1 MNELRAI
8 LADSVGRLLA
18 DLVTPELLQ
27 AAEEDG
33 GWPAGL
39 WDALDA
45 NGLTRALLPEHC
57 GGAGGSWGDVQVV
70 LRAAG
75 RFAAPVPLGETILAG
90 WLLTQAGLDVPDG
103 PLTIAPVVPG
113 DALATLHTSDGA
125 RISGTAVGVPWGR
138 DAGHVVVFTTDG
150 HMALVPTATARVA
163 PERNLAREPRDTL
176 TFMSA
181 PAAVAGAPLAAD
193 AIWRLGALVRAAQI
207 AGALDAL
214 LARTVRY
221 ANERVQFG
229 KPIGRF
235 QAIQHSLAVLAEHV
249 AAAGVAV
256 EVAFHA
262 LERGGAAVEIAV
274 AKMRAGEAAEVGAA
288 IAHQVHGAIGF
299 TYEHTL
305 HFTTRRLWAWRG
317 EFGGESHWAAVLGRE
332 AAARGGAGLWP
343 WVTSR

>member
-8 LADSVGRLLA
+8 LADSVGRLLG

-33 GWPAGL
+33 GWPTAL
-39 WDALDA
+39 WEALDA
-45 NGLTRALLPEHC
+45 GGLTRALLPENR

-90 WLLTQAGLDVPDG
+90 WLLGQAGLDVPDG
-103 PLTIAPVVPG
+103 PLTVAPG
-113 DALATLHTSDGA
+113 DELAVDDTGA
-125 RISGTAVGVPWGR
+125 RVTGTAANVPWGR
-138 DAGHVVVFTTDG
+138 NAGHVVALTKNG
-150 HMALVPTATARVA
+150 HVALVAAAAARVA
-163 PERNLAREPRDTL
+163 AGRNLAREPRDTL
-176 TFMSA
+176 TFTDA
-181 PAAVAGAPLAAD
+181 PAATTAASLAGD
-193 AIWRLGALVRAAQI
+193 TVWRLGALLRAAQM

-235 QAIQHSLAVLAEHV
+235 QAIQHALAVLAEQV

-256 EVAFHA
+256 EVAFRA
-262 LERGGAAVEIAV
+262 LERGDAMVEIAA
-274 AKMRAGEAAEVGAA
+274 AKVRAGEAAEVGAA

-317 EFGGESHWAAVLGRE
+317 EFGGESHWAAILGRE
-332 AAARGGAGLWP
+332 AASRGGAGLWP

>member
-8 LADSVGRLLA
+8 LADSVARLLT

-33 GWPAGL
+33 GWPAAL
-39 WDALDA
+39 WEALDA
-45 NGLTRALLPEHC
+45 GGLTRALLPEDR
-57 GGAGGSWGDVQVV
+57 GGAGGSWGDAQVV

-90 WLLTQAGLDVPDG
+90 WLLGDAGLDVPDG
-103 PLTIAPVVPG
+103 PLTIAPGDTLVV
-113 DALATLHTSDGA
+113 DGA
-125 RISGTAVGVPWGR
+125 RASGTVTAVPWGR
-138 DAGHVVVFTTDG
+138 DASHLVAPATDG
-150 HMALVPTATARVA
+150 RIVLVSTSDARVVA
-163 PERNLAREPRDTL
+163 DRNLAREPRDTL
-176 TFMSA
+176 TFTSA
-181 PAAVAGAPLAAD
+181 PAATATVPLAAD
-193 AIWRLGALVRAAQI
+193 TLWRLGALLRAAQM

-221 ANERVQFG
+221 ANERIQFG

-235 QAIQHSLAVLAEHV
+235 QAIQHTLAVLAEHT

-256 EVAFHA
+256 EVAFRA
-262 LERGGAAVEIAV
+262 LERGDATVEIAA
-274 AKMRAGEAAEVGAA
+274 AKVRAGEAADAGAA

-332 AAARGGAGLWP
+332 AAARGGSGLWP
-343 WVTSR
+343 WVTQR